1 MAIYKRKDDRSDCY
15 YIDFI
20 AASGQ
25 RIRKTSGTRD
35 QRQAQELHDK
45 LKAQSWRVTN
55 LNKTPDYFWED
66 AVIRWLNE
74 QSHKKS
80 LKDDKV
86 HLRWLHQYLHG
97 MKLNEISKSVVEV
110 VKQKKIESGVTNATV
125 NRVLAVVRGIL
136 NRAVKE
142 WEWLDKAPHVRLL
155 HEAVN
160 RVRWLTHAEADRLID
175 ELPAHLADMMIF
187 TLSTGLRERNVTR
200 LEWSQV
206 NMHQRQAWIHSDQS
220 KSKKAIAVPLNDDA
234 LAVLR
239 RQIGKHETRV
249 FTYKG
254 NAVDIANT
262 RAWRNALVRAN
273 IKDFRWHDLR
283 HTWASWHAQNGTPLH
298 ALQELG
304 GWSDGEMVKRYAH
317 LSHQH
322 PAGYAAN
329 LHQRDETENNARG
342 GIMSHP
348 QKSPN
353 DQKAVRA

>member
-1 MAIYKRKDDRSDCY
+1 MAIYKQSNGKSECW
-15 YIDFI
+15 YIDFTTQD
-20 AASGQ
+20 GK
-25 RIRKTSGTRD
+25 RIRQSTGTENR
-35 QRQAQELHDK
+35 QQAQELHDK
-45 LKAQSWRVTN
+45 LKAQSWRQSN
-55 LNKTPDYFWED
+55 LNETPDYYWED
-66 AVIRWLNE
+66 AVVRWLTE

-86 HLRWLHQYLHG
+86 HLRWLHQHLQG
-97 MKLNEISKSVVEV
+97 MKLTDISKNVIEV
-110 VKQKKIESGVTNATV
+110 VKQKKIDSGVTNATV

-142 WEWLDKAPHVRLL
+142 WEWIDKAPHVRLL
-155 HEAVN
+155 HESVN
-160 RVRWLTHAEADRLID
+160 RVRWLTHDEADRLLA
-175 ELPAHLADMMIF
+175 ELPVHLADMMIF
-187 TLSTGLRERNVTR
+187 TLATGLRERNVTR
-200 LEWSQV
+200 MEWSQV
-206 NMHQRQAWIHSDQS
+206 NLHQRQAWIHSDQS
-220 KSKKAIAVPLNDDA
+220 KSKRAIAVPLNDDA

-254 NAVDIANT
+254 NEVDIANT

-322 PAGYAAN
+322 LAGYAAN
-329 LHQRDETENNARG
+329 LTDNGRNTAYQ
-342 GIMSHP
+342 
-348 QKSPN
+348 QKSP
-353 DQKAVRA
+353 DDRKAVRA